1 MKNVKHKGVDLTAKQ
16 YYTIG
21 EVAQMLGVSIEVLRK
36 WERDFPK
43 AVKPMRTKGD
53 TRLYSRRD
61 IEKIEMIYRL
71 RHNEGKTIAGVR
83 NTLSQ
88 RQPEEEVKQEVITRL
103 GNLRQQLQGIVDEL
117 NKLF

>member
-1 MKNVKHKGVDLTAKQ
+1 MKKQQRNISSLTAKQ

-21 EVAQMLGVSIEVLRK
+21 EVAEMIGVSIELLRK
-36 WERDFPK
+36 WERDFPR
-43 AVKPMRTKGD
+43 AIKPMRTKGD

-83 NTLSQ
+83 STLSQ
-88 RQPEEEVKQEVITRL
+88 KQTEEEIKQEVISRL
-103 GNLRQQLQGIVDEL
+103 SSLRQELQGIVEQL
-117 NKLF
+117 NQL